1 MRQHFTD
8 ILLPIIEEVLLSH
21 DGASTS
27 NFADIGWSNRSHFQ
41 RVVEVGLAYHVNDR
55 ASPLT
60 RQAVFRAKKGCSIPV
75 ARGLPK
81 IEAERFVALLTA
93 RDIEA
98 FLLDSSTKS
107 RSLKEANHIIR
118 TAKESIEDSQFM
130 PSPPSTTVPSS
141 ISSRARTGPGA
152 AAAAAA
158 EARAAAATRRSQEQ
172 ESSKSPTSQAAGRT
186 LRAAALAAAE
196 ARAAAVSTTPVLGS
210 TSMNAASRPEA
221 SALQDSTAKLGTERG
236 R

>member
-1 MRQHFTD
+1 MGPVPDPGVSYLVTVCPPAGGENVRQHFTD

-158 EARAAAATRRSQEQ
+158 EARAAAATRRPAGTR
-172 ESSKSPTSQAAGRT
+172 ES
-186 LRAAALAAAE
+186 E
-196 ARAAAVSTTPVLGS
+196 
-210 TSMNAASRPEA
+210 
-221 SALQDSTAKLGTERG
+221 
-236 R
+236 